1 MMVPHASIPV
11 IGLIVTCGSISS
23 LRLISGTALYL
34 KAITIGPINININT
48 DLSAGVWGQG

>member
-1 MMVPHASIPV
+1 MMVPHANIPV

-48 DLSAGVWGQG
+48 DLSVGA